1 MARGKWGPG
10 GEGLDSKRDSET
22 AYCREGGIP
31 PLQYRGNPPDTTKR
45 LLRCDFKAQTKKVQV
60 IDGSRFLLAGGT
72 ATCRQDS
79 FAMLKSYG
87 LMGSC
92 PEMALPDIA
101 GLMSGDADIP
111 NFNLMDPPPTDESPE
126 DMDTN
131 GVPAA
136 QSDNEAVLKFERE
149 LEQITK
155 RLLKRNACAKTSED
169 F

>member
-1 MARGKWGPG
+1 MVSGALGEKVWTARETVKLPTVG
-10 GEGLDSKRDSET
+10 GGN
-22 AYCREGGIP
+22 P

-92 PEMALPDIA
+92 PEMSLPDIA
-101 GLMSGDADIP
+101 DLMSGDADLP

-155 RLLKRNACAKTSED
+155 RLLKCNACAKTSED

>member
-1 MARGKWGPG
+1 MVSGALGEKVWTARETVKLPTVGR
-10 GEGLDSKRDSET
+10 GESPLYSI
-22 AYCREGGIP
+22 GGI
-31 PLQYRGNPPDTTKR
+31 PPDTTKR

-111 NFNLMDPPPTDESPE
+111 NFNLMDPPPTDESPRTWTP
-126 DMDTN
+126 MGSPQPSRTM
-131 GVPAA
+131 
-136 QSDNEAVLKFERE
+136 
-149 LEQITK
+149 
-155 RLLKRNACAKTSED
+155 RLC
-169 F
+169 